1 MIQAHSPKRLLCS
14 RTSTTAQFDVQ
25 SKSVSAT
32 TAAPPPSFLMN
43 LSREGGAEGSEA
55 EREHMWKQVQSE
67 RRKFITLPRAWT
79 KDKILSAFRST
90 KKVFSHTA
98 ELNSSHLL
106 LTASADLLREE
117 GEEP

>member
-1 MIQAHSPKRLLCS
+1 
-14 RTSTTAQFDVQ
+14 
-25 SKSVSAT
+25 
-32 TAAPPPSFLMN
+32 MN

-67 RRKFITLPRAWT
+67 RRKFITLSFPRAWT
-79 KDKILSAFRST
+79 KDQILGAFRSS